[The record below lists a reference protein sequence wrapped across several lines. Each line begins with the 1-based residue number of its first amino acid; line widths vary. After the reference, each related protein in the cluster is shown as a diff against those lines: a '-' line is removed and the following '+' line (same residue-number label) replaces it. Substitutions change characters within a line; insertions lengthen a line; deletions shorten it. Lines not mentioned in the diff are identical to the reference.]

1 MKNFQLDAEC
11 VSGES
16 IEYDFETGRNVVDWL
31 AGMDMDIDPQVTSVS
46 IRVHDEN
53 GRQILIQI
61 PNNDTETVSVY
72 FDPPL
77 MAA

>member
-31 AGMDMDIDPQVTSVS
+31 AGTDIDPRVTSVC
-46 IRVHDEN
+46 IRVHDES
-53 GRQILIQI
+53 GRLILIEI
-61 PNNDTETVSVY
+61 PNNDTETVSVH

>member
-16 IEYDFETGRNVVDWL
+16 IEYEFDTGRNVVDWL
-31 AGMDMDIDPQVTSVS
+31 AGMDIDPEVTSVC
-46 IRVHDEN
+46 IRVYDDF
-53 GRQILIQI
+53 GRRVLIEI
-61 PNNDTETVSVY
+61 PNNDTEMVSVR

-77 MAA
+77 LAA